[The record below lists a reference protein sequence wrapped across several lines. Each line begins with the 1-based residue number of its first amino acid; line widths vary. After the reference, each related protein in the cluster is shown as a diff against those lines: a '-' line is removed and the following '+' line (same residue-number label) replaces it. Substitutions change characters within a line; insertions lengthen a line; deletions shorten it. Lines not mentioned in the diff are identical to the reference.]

1 MGFNGQ
7 WVSMVMME
15 FGLHVTSKC
24 IFHWLQYSLLK
35 DVVDWHV
42 NIIFTPPCA
51 LGYVE

>member
-1 MGFNGQ
+1 MSGITE
-7 WVSMVMME
+7 WVSMAMME
-15 FGLHVTSKC
+15 LGLHVTSKC

>member
-1 MGFNGQ
+1 
-7 WVSMVMME
+7 MVMME

-35 DVVDWHV
+35 DVVDLHV